1 MKLDLFNSLYNSEPD
16 ILFPILQELKNVPA
30 IPIKPS
36 LQIKSKYGFLCD
48 GKINKKGIYF
58 VYKDDELIYIGV
70 TRHRIRGRIGR
81 FFAAIRG
88 IDRHDETH
96 CAGVKY
102 MSEYKNTSNPLVSRI
117 HFKSKSIVP
126 EEFGG
131 PVIEIKNFDTLAMNL
146 VDFDN
151 ITMKSFDFDFD
162 SLPTGIEIEHVENE
176 LIYKLRPKLNI
187 EVFKHRFV
195 SSNYLR
201 LEQK

>member
-1 MKLDLFNSLYNSEPD
+1 MKINLFNALYNSEDD
-16 ILFPILQELKNVPA
+16 ILVPILQEMDNVPA
-30 IPIKPS
+30 VSIKPS

-48 GKINKKGIYF
+48 GKINKNGIYF
-58 VYKDDELIYIGV
+58 VYKEDELIYIGV
-70 TRHRIRGRIGR
+70 TRHRIKGRIGR

-102 MSEYKNTSNPLVSRI
+102 MTQYKNTSNPLVSRI
-117 HFKSKSIVP
+117 DFKSKSIVP

-131 PVIEIKNFDTLAMNL
+131 PVVKIEKFDTLAMNL

-151 ITMKSFDFDFD
+151 ITIKSFNFDFD
-162 SLPTGIEIEHVENE
+162 SLPLGMELEHIEKE

-187 EVFKHRFV
+187 QVFKHRFV

-201 LEQK
+201 MEQK